1 MTSSLKAVSSKWI
14 KTRVMLRNVKLRQH
28 MPTTHPFN
36 RNRLSAMLAQ
46 HGMLYVKPDIGS
58 LGIGVIRVEKRGRT
72 YRYQSGVNIYRFP
85 TFEKMYQSLKH
96 RCGTKRY
103 LIQKGIHVLTHEGN
117 PYDFRVMIQRSPS
130 GKWVCTGTA
139 ARVAHPQKAVT
150 NGSQGG
156 TIYSPCDLLE
166 PRFGVEAT
174 SILMFKMDKIAYLT
188 SAQLGRTYPAMN
200 ELGIDIAVDH
210 RLKPWILEVNTR
222 PDPCPFTKLADKTII
237 RKIVQFG
244 RANGRKYDL
253 TCSKAKKAPKRHFST
268 ASIEQPIE
276 QSLPN
281 AEPPSEPISELPSEN
296 E

>member
-14 KTRVMLRNVKLRQH
+14 KTRIMLKHVKLRQYV
-28 MPTTHPFN
+28 PTTHPFG
-36 RNRLSAMLAQ
+36 RSRLSAMLAQ

-58 LGIGVIRVEKRGRT
+58 LGIGVIRVEKRGGA

-85 TFEKMYQSLKH
+85 TFEKMYQSLRY

-117 PYDFRVMIQRSPS
+117 PYDFRVMIQRNPS
-130 GKWVCTGTA
+130 GKWECTGTA

-156 TIYSPCDLLE
+156 TIYSPYDLLE
-166 PRFGVEAT
+166 PQFGVDAT
-174 SILMFKMDKIAYLT
+174 SILMLNMEKIAYIT
-188 SAQLGRTYPAMN
+188 AGQISRTYPSMN

-222 PDPCPFTKLADKTII
+222 PDPCPFTKLADQTII
-237 RKIVQFG
+237 RKIVRFG

-253 TCSKAKKAPKRHFST
+253 TCSKAKKSPKQRIAT
-268 ASIEQPIE
+268 ASMEQTLPSVE
-276 QSLPN
+276 PSLEPFS
-281 AEPPSEPISELPSEN
+281 EPPSEN

>member
-14 KTRVMLRNVKLRQH
+14 KTRIMLRNVNLHKH
-28 MPTTHPFN
+28 VPTTHPFG
-36 RNRLSAMLAQ
+36 RNRLAAMLAQ

-58 LGIGVIRVEKRGRT
+58 LGIGVIRVEKRGGA

-85 TFEKMYQSLKH
+85 TFEKLYQSLGH

-117 PYDFRVMIQRSPS
+117 PYDFRVMIQRNPS
-130 GKWVCTGTA
+130 GKWECTGTA

-156 TIYSPCDLLE
+156 TIYSPHDLLA
-166 PRFGVEAT
+166 PRFGVQAT
-174 SILMFKMDKIAYLT
+174 SILMRKMERISYLT
-188 SAQLGRTYPAMN
+188 AGQISHSFPSMN
-200 ELGIDIAVDH
+200 ELGIDIAVDQQ
-210 RLKPWILEVNTR
+210 LKPWILEVNTR
-222 PDPCPFTKLADKTII
+222 PDPCPFTKLADQTII
-237 RKIVQFG
+237 RKIVRFG

-253 TCSKAKKAPKRHFST
+253 TCSKAKKAPKRRLAT
-268 ASIEQPIE
+268 ASMEQP
-276 QSLPN
+276 LPSV
-281 AEPPSEPISELPSEN
+281 EPSAQPFSEPFSEN